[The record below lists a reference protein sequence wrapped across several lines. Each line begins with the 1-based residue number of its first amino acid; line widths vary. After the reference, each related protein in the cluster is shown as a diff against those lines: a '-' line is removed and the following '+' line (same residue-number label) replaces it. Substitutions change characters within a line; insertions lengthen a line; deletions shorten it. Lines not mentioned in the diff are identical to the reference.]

1 MARGRKTEA
10 ENGDFRNELFKTL
23 EMFKITKLVVHYSG
37 SGDSGQ
43 TDDVTTEPS
52 GRSELLDETME
63 SGKSIRDAVD
73 EFAWEEIENHEGG
86 FYNNEG
92 GYGEIIFD
100 VKDKTITMAHN
111 NYIQETQ
118 YEEYDLT

>member
-1 MARGRKTEA
+1 MARGRKTEN
-10 ENGDFRNELFKTL
+10 ENNDFRSELFKTL

-43 TDDVTTEPS
+43 TDDVTIEPS
-52 GRSELLDETME
+52 GRSDLLDETME

-73 EFAWEEIENHEGG
+73 EFAWEGIENHESG

-100 VKDKTITMAHN
+100 VKDKNITMAHN